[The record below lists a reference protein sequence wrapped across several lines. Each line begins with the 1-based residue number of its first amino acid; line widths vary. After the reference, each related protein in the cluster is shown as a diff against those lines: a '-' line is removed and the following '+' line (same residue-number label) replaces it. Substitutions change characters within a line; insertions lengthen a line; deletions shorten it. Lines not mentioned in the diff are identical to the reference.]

1 MRYLTLIILLS
12 ISMLSFSQPVRT
24 GASLSGTVQGN
35 GQTAL
40 ESATVSLR
48 KADDS
53 ISLQTVSTDKKGAF
67 FFNALG
73 AGTYRVTITAIGHAT
88 FTTDP
93 VSVKENERKELA
105 PIRLNAESVSLQAV
119 AVVAKKPF
127 FEQKSDRLIVNVDAS
142 PSSAGSSVM
151 DILEKSP
158 GVTVD
163 KDGNISLKGKSG
175 VTIMVDNKP
184 TYMTATQ
191 LASYLKGL
199 PSSAIDQLE
208 IMTNPSAKYDAAG
221 NSGIINIKTKKNKTK
236 GFNGSLTLTH
246 TQGEYAKPGGSLNL
260 NYKTGKFNVFANGGY
275 THWKGYQE
283 LNIDRTYYDADNTT
297 VNSIFSQKTR
307 MNFTEPELNL
317 KAGADYY
324 LDPKTTLGVV
334 FSLYRDNEKNTS
346 SSNIFLK
353 DPNSKLDSVVLALGN
368 TAALWRNQT
377 YNVNFRR
384 QFDSSGTELTADVD
398 YIRYSSTN
406 HQLFDNITYYPDM
419 TVKDENKLRGDL
431 PSVIDIYT
439 FKSDFTH
446 PFAHDLKFEAGVK
459 ISYVATDNQAN
470 YFNVFPETE
479 MPDSTKTNYFVY
491 HENINAG
498 YVNFTKKYKKWNFQV
513 GLRIENTI
521 YSGHQFGNKYTT
533 VPNDSA
539 FSRNYVNAFPTAYI
553 TYALNDNNSFS
564 VNAGRRIDRP
574 DYGSLNPFLFYLDQ
588 YTYQAGNPYLQP
600 QYSTNLELAHTYK
613 SLLTTT
619 LNYSHTTNYFSETFE
634 QQDHATIVR
643 NGNIGSRDNLGI
655 SVSLNLPVTKWWTTV
670 IYTNFTY
677 NHYQGELYG
686 EPLDVSATTL
696 MGNINNQFKFK
707 KGWGAELSGFYRT
720 SGIEGQV
727 YVRPMGQASSA
738 LSKQILQEKGTL
750 KLGFR
755 DMFYTQQVHGN
766 IDFQQTRAKFS
777 NYRDSRQLS
786 LSFIYRFGKPISG
799 FKPRNHSGGADDES
813 NRVKSGGNK

>member
-1 MRYLTLIILLS
+1 MRYLTLIILLF
-12 ISMLSFSQPVRT
+12 ISMLSFAQPVRT

-53 ISLQTVSTDKKGAF
+53 VSLQTVSTDKKGAF

-105 PIRLNAESVSLQAV
+105 LIRLNAESVSLQAV

-151 DILEKSP
+151 DVLEKSP

-670 IYTNFTY
+670 IYTNLTY